1 MEDEEVGYLNL
12 QQLEYLCSHDSA
24 VLYPIS
30 IDRIGFIPSSLKR
43 SPLNR
48 LMRTRREFFEKVIS
62 YHTGRKFTISYTKTR
77 VEPELDF
84 ILNIPDAFVD
94 ELDSE
99 KFLLRI
105 LYDYACGI
113 IEATPNIRRISKDEF
128 EIFEAEEQAGEEVE
142 TASAEEFEL
151 PLSNLEFDN
160 TGYCNITFPG
170 FGTKASMST
179 AAKVIYLW
187 VLMHPDGVLLSQ
199 RFDAQE
205 EFYDIYIRIT
215 GKKKSLDKIENT
227 IAALCDPENDN
238 RFNIELSRCNGVI
251 RRAVPMNYYDQ
262 YCIKGSRGKP
272 YRVKINRCYVRFPD
286 KIKAFFEKKTLILP
300 L

>member
-12 QQLEYLCSHDSA
+12 QQLEYLCAHGDA

-30 IDRIGFIPSSLKR
+30 IDRIGFIPSSRKR

-48 LMRTRREFFEKVIS
+48 LMRTRRKFYEKVIS

-77 VEPELDF
+77 VEPEFDF
-84 ILNIPDAFVD
+84 ISNIPDAFVD

-105 LYDYACGI
+105 LFNYACSI
-113 IEATPNIRRISKDEF
+113 IDATPNIRRISKDEF
-128 EIFEAEEQAGEEVE
+128 EVWDAEELAGAEAEVAP
-142 TASAEEFEL
+142 AEDFDL
-151 PLSNLEFDN
+151 PLSNLEFDDS
-160 TGYCNITFPG
+160 GYCNITFPG
-170 FGTKASMST
+170 YGTKASMST

-187 VLMHPDGVLLSQ
+187 VLMHPEGVLLSQ

-215 GKKKSLDKIENT
+215 GKKKSLDKIEKT
-227 IAALCDPENDN
+227 IAALCDPENDS
-238 RFNIELSRCNGVI
+238 RFNIELSRCNKVI
-251 RRAVPMNYYDQ
+251 RSAVPLNYYDQ
-262 YCIKGSRGKP
+262 YCIKGSRGKT
-272 YRVKINRCYVRFPD
+272 YRVKINRRFVRFPD
-286 KIKAFFEKKTLILP
+286 KITAFFEKKH
-300 L
+300 